1 VSGKSPLAPLP
12 ETHGQTVI
20 VLAPVEMPAELP
32 DGFEDIDTIVEREER
47 DPLMAEA
54 FGEARRLLAEKF
66 YGESPHQFCYYRLR
80 MGWSQKQLAEKAN
93 TSQSYIARLEA
104 GDVDPQ
110 VGTLRRLARVLKT
123 PVATLLDA
131 LPERN

>member
-1 VSGKSPLAPLP
+1 M
-12 ETHGQTVI
+12 
-20 VLAPVEMPAELP
+20 LAPVEMPEKLP
-32 DGFEDIDTIVEREER
+32 AGFVDIDELVEKEEQ
-47 DPLMAEA
+47 DPVMAKAMAE
-54 FGEARRLLAEKF
+54 GRRLIAEAY

-110 VGTLRRLARVLKT
+110 VGTLRRLAGVLKT

>member
-1 VSGKSPLAPLP
+1 LP
-12 ETHGQTVI
+12 ETRGQPVI
-20 VLAPVEMPAELP
+20 VLAPVEVSEKLP
-32 DGFEDIDTIVEREER
+32 DGFVDIDEYIEREEQ
-47 DPLMAEA
+47 DPRIAEA
-54 FGEARRLLAEKF
+54 DAEGRRLIAEAY
-66 YGESPHQFCYYRLR
+66 YGESPHKFCYYRLR
-80 MGWSQKQLAEKAN
+80 MGWSQKHLAEKAG

-110 VGTLRRLARVLKT
+110 VGTLRRLAGVLKT